1 MAQGEQNKM
10 VQGGPTA
17 KNTLQTAEW
26 VPNQGLPVG
35 KSFGIG
41 QMKPFSEY
49 HSKQNASFTNF
60 LSFKKYKSFFKK
72 FPQPP
77 PQVYHQRTNC
87 TKDPKRGER
96 GENWPDF
103 LPPRDYFGDNSS
115 RDRKR
120 RRSKF
125 SGVRA
130 FGKLLTEW
138 LQLNNT
144 AINPGCCCPTGI
156 PLNVYTSPFD

>member
-35 KSFGIG
+35 KYFGIG
-41 QMKPFSEY
+41 QVKPFSE
-49 HSKQNASFTNF
+49 HHARQNASFKYY
-60 LSFKKYKSFFKK
+60 LSLEKYKSLVKK

-87 TKDPKRGER
+87 TKDPKRGEHGEKIGLIFFPPGIISGIIRR
-96 GENWPDF
+96 GTERGGGVNFPVSGRSEN
-103 LPPRDYFGDNSS
+103 
-115 RDRKR
+115 
-120 RRSKF
+120 
-125 SGVRA
+125 
-130 FGKLLTEW
+130 
-138 LQLNNT
+138 
-144 AINPGCCCPTGI
+144 C
-156 PLNVYTSPFD
+156 